1 MSAGLRPIW
10 HNRARSPR
18 GRRMHIPPLKI
29 LAAAAACLLAAAC
42 TGGVSPSSDSD
53 SKSLKYLIEEPEDAE
68 ALKALEEHIA
78 GFEKKSGIDVKVSTL
93 PFDNMRTVL
102 QTQLRSGEGPD
113 VFSWGSGPSFGGA
126 LVKAGLVQ
134 DLTGAYKKYGWKV
147 FDFAKERVTYDGKVY
162 GIPGELESIGLF
174 YNKKIFADLGL
185 DQPRN
190 LDDLKGAAKAIRAAG
205 KVPLAVGDKEAWE
218 GGHLLSMALS
228 SAVGGDGM
236 EALFSGEKAWDSPE
250 VVAALRLWA
259 DFNKAGYLPKS
270 PTSVDYDTST
280 AMFFSGEAA
289 MIPTGSWLVGEI
301 DDNAD
306 FEVGYIPFPAP
317 DGPGIFTGGLG
328 SGPWISATASN
339 KQAAEKFLDFL
350 QSEEHSRWT
359 VENLHTIPP
368 RPMDTA
374 GLDVSPLLSQVLEDT
389 AKVGAG
395 GDFGH
400 NIDVMASDAVN
411 EAMYDGVQAVLTGQ
425 QTAEEAAASIK
436 TAAKQ

>member
-1 MSAGLRPIW
+1 
-10 HNRARSPR
+10 
-18 GRRMHIPPLKI
+18 MHIPPLKI

-42 TGGVSPSSDSD
+42 TGGVSPSSDDND

-68 ALKALEEHIA
+68 ALKALKEDIA
-78 GFEKKSGIDVKVSTL
+78 GFEKKSGIDVKVTTL

-134 DLTGAYKKYGWKV
+134 DLTAAYDKYGWKT

-162 GIPGELESIGLF
+162 GIPGELETIGLF

-185 DQPRN
+185 AQPRN
-190 LDDLKGAAKAIRAAG
+190 LDDLKKAAEKIRAAG
-205 KVPLAVGDKEAWE
+205 KVPMAVGDKEAWE

-228 SAVGGDGM
+228 STIGGDGM
-236 EALFSGEKAWDSPE
+236 EALFSGKKSWDSPE
-250 VVAALRLWA
+250 VTAALQLWA

-301 DDNAD
+301 DDQAK

-339 KQAAEKFLDFL
+339 KEAAEKFLNFL
-350 QSEEHSRWT
+350 QSEEHGRWT

-374 GLDVSPLLSQVLEDT
+374 DIDVSPLLTQVLKDT

-400 NIDVMASDAVN
+400 NIDVMVSDTLS

-425 QTAEEAAASIK
+425 QSAEEVAASLKAAAE
-436 TAAKQ
+436 Q

>member
-1 MSAGLRPIW
+1 
-10 HNRARSPR
+10 
-18 GRRMHIPPLKI
+18 MHIPPLKI